1 MCLCLEEIRLSKAIS
16 YKAHL
21 TSSDS
26 LVTPYE
32 ETRAGFI
39 ALALEKNRKATPFVE
54 EAKALKVVA
63 SRARNPQDLLKI
75 TEIRG
80 SILTAAGISDKAN
93 SHLTEDDRIEA
104 IKGLINKFLEPAG
117 KQFVDELVYRFLLTR
132 GDSLGGSIR
141 NLAGSVGEQKFSR
154 ALIATLSIEGKNY
167 HWFHS
172 KSKKWIERSADD
184 SDIELNLKGLSWQS
198 AGPRTLIYNLT
209 VPMVR
214 KNVDL
219 SLFAVAPDAI
229 NIGNNEESA
238 HNNPKKYLALGE
250 LKGGIDPAGAD
261 EHWKTANSALERIR
275 RGFAKQRLSPK
286 TFFVGAAIEKSMA
299 TEIYR
304 HLQEGILSN
313 AANLTNKS
321 QTVSLCKWLINL

>member
-1 MCLCLEEIRLSKAIS
+1 MKRAID
-16 YKAHL
+16 YKSHL
-21 TSSDS
+21 TSSNS

-39 ALALEKNRKATPFVE
+39 AIALEKNRKATPFVK
-54 EAKALKVVA
+54 EAKALKVMA
-63 SRARNPQDLLKI
+63 SRAKNPRDLLKM

-93 SHLTEDDRIEA
+93 AHLIEDDRIEA
-104 IKGLINKFLEPAG
+104 IKGLIDKFLEPAG
-117 KQFVDELVYRFLLTR
+117 KQFVDELVYRFLLTS

-167 HWFHS
+167 RWFHS
-172 KSKKWIERSADD
+172 KSKKWVERSADD
-184 SDIELNLKGLSWQS
+184 SDIELNLKGLNWQS
-198 AGPRTLIYNLT
+198 GGPRTLIYNLT

-219 SLFAVAPDAI
+219 SLFNVVPDAI
-229 NIGNNEESA
+229 SIGNKKESA
-238 HNNPKKYLALGE
+238 HNNPRKYLALGE

-275 RGFAKQRLSPK
+275 KGFAKLRLGPK
-286 TFFVGAAIEKSMA
+286 TFFIGAAIEKSMA
-299 TEIYR
+299 EEIYR
-304 HLQEGILSN
+304 QLREGVLSN
-313 AANLTNKS
+313 AANLTNEA
-321 QTVSLCKWLINL
+321 QTISVCKWLIHL